1 MEENVDFTQLSNP
14 LQLEALTS
22 QIRHF
27 GQCPKQ
33 LFPSSPH
40 PMRLVR
46 TISIS
51 NYQNPQGV
59 QQVDSLQQDL
69 IQSKQ
74 EIQRLLSEIE
84 KAHKEKDE
92 ALLRQIQE
100 FKALDDQHRRK
111 LIRYKQESNL
121 KFEKIKDKVF
131 EMKQKQVEIK
141 KEADGKLLQKEN
153 EYKQQIE

>member
-1 MEENVDFTQLSNP
+1 
-14 LQLEALTS
+14 
-22 QIRHF
+22 
-27 GQCPKQ
+27 
-33 LFPSSPH
+33 
-40 PMRLVR
+40 MRLVR